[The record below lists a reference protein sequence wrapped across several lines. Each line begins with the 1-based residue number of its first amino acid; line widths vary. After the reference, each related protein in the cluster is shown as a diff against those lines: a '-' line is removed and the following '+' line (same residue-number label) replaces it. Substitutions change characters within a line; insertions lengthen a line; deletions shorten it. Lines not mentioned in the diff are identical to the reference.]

1 MRQVS
6 CDVVLDEV
14 ACRSATR
21 CTAIEAAMHTMRIR
35 IVDDETRAETLMNML
50 HAMDGV
56 AQVEEVPL
64 SPARFNGDG
73 ADHAVSH
80 IEVAVADGAAA
91 QRIRVFTASTA
102 MLRGASAEFVDR
114 FGIDNP

>member
-1 MRQVS
+1 
-6 CDVVLDEV
+6 
-14 ACRSATR
+14 
-21 CTAIEAAMHTMRIR
+21 MRIR
-35 IVDDETRAETLMNML
+35 IVGDETRAETLMNML

-56 AQVEEVPL
+56 AQVEEMPL
-64 SPARFNGDG
+64 PPARFNGNG

-91 QRIRVFTASTA
+91 HRIRAFAASAAMLMDAST
-102 MLRGASAEFVDR
+102 EFVDR